1 MFDITEEKKTYR
13 QIIIEEI
20 KRIENKCENL
30 SKEEQNYWKKV
41 INTLIYDLHEYEKQK
56 RISPVSVEYED
67 FFDRIWRLIEEEFFG
82 DV

>member
-1 MFDITEEKKTYR
+1 MLEMKEEGKTYR

-20 KRIENKCENL
+20 QRIEDRCKKL
-30 SKEEQNYWKKV
+30 PKEEQKYWKKV

-67 FFDRIWRLIEEEFFG
+67 FFDRVWRLIEEAFFG
-82 DV
+82 GE